1 VNLFFVWG
9 QLAETRTAEAQVR
22 HRFTFLKG
30 VYNLRNAFFDR
41 DVRGVYL
48 ASFLYQAGFTFMPAF
63 GGVLLVAKYDL
74 GEAGIGMF
82 FAIVGAWVVVTQ
94 LVLLRWLT
102 KRYSEK
108 PILRVSLGVLG
119 LGIAMFP
126 FFPSAIVMYLFIPL
140 VAVPQGLSMANMQA
154 LVSRSVSA
162 EKQGVALGING
173 SLLAFS
179 SGVIPLIA
187 GFTSGLIGVE
197 LPFLVG
203 GALVTLSWLVLF
215 VWQGRL
221 GPMRSMKAA

>member
-1 VNLFFVWG
+1 
-9 QLAETRTAEAQVR
+9 
-22 HRFTFLKG
+22 
-30 VYNLRNAFFDR
+30 
-41 DVRGVYL
+41 
-48 ASFLYQAGFTFMPAF
+48 
-63 GGVLLVAKYDL
+63 
-74 GEAGIGMF
+74 
-82 FAIVGAWVVVTQ
+82 
-94 LVLLRWLT
+94 
-102 KRYSEK
+102 
-108 PILRVSLGVLG
+108 
-119 LGIAMFP
+119 
-126 FFPSAIVMYLFIPL
+126 MYLFIPL